1 MHMRHIFNLCDT
13 SSTFAARVLSAAQ
26 GEMAPVALA
35 YEPAVPKQQEAEAA
49 TPNPAMLPTE
59 EEAARRT
66 ALYNEHYNG
75 RRASA
80 CYSR

>member
-1 MHMRHIFNLCDT
+1 MRHISNLCC
-13 SSTFAARVLSAAQ
+13 ARVLTAAQ
-26 GEMAPVALA
+26 GEKQMAPVALA
-35 YEPAVPKQQEAEAA
+35 NEPAVPKQQEAEVA
-49 TPNPAMLPTE
+49 TPDPAMLPTE

>member
-1 MHMRHIFNLCDT
+1 MRHIVNL
-13 SSTFAARVLSAAQ
+13 SARVLSAAQ
-26 GEMAPVALA
+26 GEMALA
-35 YEPAVPKQQEAEAA
+35 YEPAVPKQQEAEVA
-49 TPNPAMLPTE
+49 TPDPAMLPTE

-75 RRASA
+75 RRSNA

>member
-1 MHMRHIFNLCDT
+1 
-13 SSTFAARVLSAAQ
+13 
-26 GEMAPVALA
+26 MAPVALA
-35 YEPAVPKQQEAEAA
+35 NEPAVPKQQEAEVA
-49 TPNPAMLPTE
+49 TPDPAMLPTE

>member
-1 MHMRHIFNLCDT
+1 MRHISNLCC
-13 SSTFAARVLSAAQ
+13 ARVLTAAQ
-26 GEMAPVALA
+26 GEKQMAPVALA
-35 YEPAVPKQQEAEAA
+35 NEPAVPKQQEAEVA
-49 TPNPAMLPTE
+49 TPEA
-59 EEAARRT
+59 EAARRT